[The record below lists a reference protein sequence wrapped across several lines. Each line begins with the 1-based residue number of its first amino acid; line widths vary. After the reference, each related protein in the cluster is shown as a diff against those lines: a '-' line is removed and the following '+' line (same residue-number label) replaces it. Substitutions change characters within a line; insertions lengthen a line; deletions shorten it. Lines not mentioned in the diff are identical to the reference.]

1 MAYDLFYFQVGM
13 LFGGLIV
20 EKRLEVIDEVML
32 IVGDLEVCHNDVVR
46 CIRPTVIVGIVGS
59 VCFTRKVETLKDKL
73 VILLQQRPPL

>member
-46 CIRPTVIVGIVGS
+46 CVCPTVIVGIVGS